1 LSFSPEFDPAY
12 RLAVSLRKSR
22 FRNRRFAS
30 HAPQPTIRAMAI
42 TGRQWLILLSVQSA
56 TILFGLTATS
66 VTVILPQ
73 LKGALSATQDQ
84 ISWVITFN
92 LVATAI
98 ATPLTGWLAGKLG
111 WRTLMVCSIIGFT
124 GASMLCGL
132 VETLET
138 LLLLRVIQGAFGA
151 PIFPL
156 GQTIVLSSFHKSQH
170 PFIVMLWGVGGV
182 MGPILGPFFG
192 GMVAE
197 LFSWRWTF
205 FLMFPLGILAGVIA
219 FVALND
225 SEKGTARRFDYAGF
239 IFIGIAVAAAQL
251 LFDRGQRNDWFD
263 SLETAIEVG
272 LMAVFFGMFFI
283 HMATARAPLF
293 DAATFRDRNFAVGT
307 TVGLIMGM
315 LQYTPMV
322 LFPPL
327 LQELQGYPE
336 TAIGFLVGSRGLGNL
351 ASFCVVAQLTRF
363 NPRLCL
369 FIGLSIQAVAG
380 MWMGSFDMTLT
391 ESDVM
396 WSNILHGF
404 GFGLS
409 YTPMAVLA
417 FSTMPTRLL
426 TQGNAIFA
434 LIRMLGSSVF
444 VSMTL
449 LVFAH
454 SMAEANVN
462 LASSIT
468 VFTRDLIA
476 PWVLAMGAFG
486 ENQVNARLAAEIN
499 RQASMIGYINAFHL
513 MTLVPILT
521 APLAFLFVT
530 KISSPPMSSGEVRR

>member
-1 LSFSPEFDPAY
+1 
-12 RLAVSLRKSR
+12 
-22 FRNRRFAS
+22 
-30 HAPQPTIRAMAI
+30 MGI
-42 TGRQWLILLSVQSA
+42 TGRQWLILLSVQFT

-111 WRTLMVCSIIGFT
+111 WRTLMICSVIGFT
-124 GASMLCGL
+124 AATMLCGL

-138 LLLLRVIQGAFGA
+138 LLLLRVLQGAFGA

-156 GQTIVLSSFHKSQH
+156 GQTIILSSFHRSQH
-170 PFIVMLWGVGGV
+170 PFVVMLWGVGGV

-205 FLMFPLGILAGVIA
+205 FVICPLGVVAGIVAFLA
-219 FVALND
+219 LD
-225 SEKGTARRFDYAGF
+225 DDEKGTARTFDYAGF
-239 IFIGIAVAAAQL
+239 LFIGFAVAAAQL

-263 SLETAIEVG
+263 SAETAIECGV
-272 LMAVFFGMFFI
+272 MAVGFGMFAI
-283 HMATARAPLF
+283 HMLTSRAPLF

-307 TVGLIMGM
+307 AVALIMGM

-351 ASFCVVAQLTRF
+351 LSFCIVTQLTRF

-380 MWMGSFDMTLT
+380 MWMGSFDMTLA

-409 YTPMAVLA
+409 YTPMAILA
-417 FSTMPTRLL
+417 FSTMPPRLL

-454 SMAEANVN
+454 SVAEANVN

-476 PWVLAMGAFG
+476 PWVSAMGAFG
-486 ENQVNARLAAEIN
+486 ENQVNARLAAEIY

-530 KISSPPMSSGEVRR
+530 KISAAGPSSGELRR